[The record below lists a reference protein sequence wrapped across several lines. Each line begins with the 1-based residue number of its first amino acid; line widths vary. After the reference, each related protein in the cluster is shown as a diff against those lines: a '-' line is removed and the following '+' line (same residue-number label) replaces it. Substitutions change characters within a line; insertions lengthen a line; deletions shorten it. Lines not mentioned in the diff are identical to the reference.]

1 MKISTLKSK
10 ARTECDKILNY
21 VKSTSIKA
29 RGKNTYYNLLWKKL
43 KSGYFQISSV

>member
-1 MKISTLKSK
+1 MKISVPKSK

-21 VKSTSIKA
+21 VKSTASTQGEKTPIT
-29 RGKNTYYNLLWKKL
+29 TYYEKKL